1 MLAIVIPY
9 YKIPFFEETL
19 RSLANQT
26 DKRFTVYIGD
36 DASPDDPTELLQQ
49 FSDQFSWQY
58 HRFETNMGG
67 TSLVRQWDRCTDLIN
82 DEEWLMILGDDDV
95 LSENTIASWYHN
107 YEQFKDKTNVVKFA
121 SKIIFQETA
130 RISDPFLHPVWEK
143 ATESFFKKTKA
154 LTRSSLSEYIF
165 TKKAYDTY
173 GFYDYPLAWYSDD
186 RAWIDFSEQKDI
198 YTINESFVFIR
209 FSEMNISGRQD
220 NTVLKKKAKEQ
231 FFGDFILSKLALFPK
246 KERLALL
253 LTYEV
258 AIKDQRKL
266 VFKEWLQLGKHYA
279 RNFTPLSFLK
289 LIRRFFI
296 STFKK

>member
-95 LSENTIASWYHN
+95 LS
-107 YEQFKDKTNVVKFA
+107 
-121 SKIIFQETA
+121 
-130 RISDPFLHPVWEK
+130 
-143 ATESFFKKTKA
+143 
-154 LTRSSLSEYIF
+154 
-165 TKKAYDTY
+165 
-173 GFYDYPLAWYSDD
+173 
-186 RAWIDFSEQKDI
+186 
-198 YTINESFVFIR
+198 
-209 FSEMNISGRQD
+209 
-220 NTVLKKKAKEQ
+220 
-231 FFGDFILSKLALFPK
+231 
-246 KERLALL
+246 
-253 LTYEV
+253 
-258 AIKDQRKL
+258 
-266 VFKEWLQLGKHYA
+266 
-279 RNFTPLSFLK
+279 
-289 LIRRFFI
+289 
-296 STFKK
+296 